1 MLTTRSTL
9 FAGVKVA
16 IVAVITVLLF
26 ILVVNAMRNP
36 VDAQVIKYRADFTDA
51 SGLHENG
58 DVRFRGK
65 RIGKVTSVD
74 LHHDADGKPFARV
87 EFTME
92 DQQKLT
98 STTTLAI
105 KYQNLTGVRYLDV
118 RPGDE
123 PGQMV
128 SHASTSQTVPSFDI
142 TGLFNGLQP
151 VLTTMKAD
159 EVNQFSE
166 NAIAL
171 LQGDGSGLGP
181 MLDSTQKLANYAKDR
196 QQLISTLTSNLARI
210 ADTMGGRSPQ
220 VMGFLEAVDLPISNA
235 MTVLDEFAVT
245 ASAGPALFE
254 PVERLLVALGI
265 NEQFDVDEFLQTS
278 FTSMQEA
285 LNSFQLMPN
294 ALAGLRG
301 IDTRASFSKQCAK
314 GRAQIPADVRVL
326 MSGSEVVLCQR

>member
-1 MLTTRSTL
+1 MLTSRNTL
-9 FAGVKVA
+9 FAGIKVA

-26 ILVVNAMRNP
+26 ILVINAMRNP
-36 VDAQVIKYRADFTDA
+36 VDAQVVKYRADFTDA

-65 RIGKVTSVD
+65 RIGKITAVD
-74 LHHDADGKPFARV
+74 LQHDADGKPFARV

-98 STTTLAI
+98 STTKLAI

-151 VLTTMKAD
+151 VLTTMDAD

-181 MLDSTQKLANYAKDR
+181 MLDSTQKLADYAKNR
-196 QQLISTLTSNLARI
+196 QQLISTLTANLARI

-278 FTSMQEA
+278 FKSMQEA

-301 IDTRASFSKQCAK
+301 IDTRASFSKQCTN
-314 GRAQIPADVRVL
+314 GRAQLPADVRVL

>member
-1 MLTTRSTL
+1 MLTSRQTL
-9 FAGVKVA
+9 ISGLKVA
-16 IVAVITVLLF
+16 VVAVITVLLF
-26 ILVVNAMRNP
+26 ILVINAMRNP
-36 VDAQVIKYRADFTDA
+36 VDAKMVTYRADFTDA

-65 RIGKVTSVD
+65 RIGKVKSVE
-74 LHHDADGKPFARV
+74 LEHDADGRPYARV

-92 DQQKLT
+92 SDQKLT
-98 STTTLAI
+98 STTKLAI

-118 RPGDE
+118 RQDGE
-123 PGQMV
+123 PGRMI
-128 SHASTSQTVPSFDI
+128 SHATTSQTVPSFDI

-151 VLTTMKAD
+151 VLTTMNAD
-159 EVNQFSE
+159 EVNKFSE

-181 MLDSTQKLANYAKDR
+181 MLESTQKLANYAKNR
-196 QQLISTLTSNLARI
+196 QQLISTLTANLARI

-220 VMGFLEAVDLPISNA
+220 VMGFLEAVDLPISSA

-265 NEQFDVDEFLQTS
+265 NENFDVDEFLQTS
-278 FTSMQEA
+278 FTSMEEA
-285 LNSFQLMPN
+285 LKSFQLMPN

-301 IDTRASFSKQCAK
+301 IDTRASFSKKCAK
-314 GRAQIPADVRVL
+314 GRAHIPADVRVL
-326 MSGSEVVLCQR
+326 LSGSEVVLCQR

>member
-1 MLTTRSTL
+1 MLTSRNTL
-9 FAGVKVA
+9 FAGIKVA

-26 ILVVNAMRNP
+26 ILVINAMRNP
-36 VDAQVIKYRADFTDA
+36 VDAQVVKYRADFTDA

-65 RIGKVTSVD
+65 RIGKITAVD
-74 LHHDADGKPFARV
+74 LQHDADGKPFARV

-98 STTTLAI
+98 STTKLAI

-118 RPGDE
+118 RPGGDE

-151 VLTTMKAD
+151 VLTTMDAD

-181 MLDSTQKLANYAKDR
+181 MLDSTQKLADYAKNR
-196 QQLISTLTSNLARI
+196 QQLISTLTANLARI

-220 VMGFLEAVDLPISNA
+220 VMGVPGGR
-235 MTVLDEFAVT
+235 
-245 ASAGPALFE
+245 GPADQQCDDGARRVRGDGE
-254 PVERLLVALGI
+254 CRPGPVRTRRATPGGVGHQRAVQCRRVPPDLV
-265 NEQFDVDEFLQTS
+265 QVD
-278 FTSMQEA
+278 
-285 LNSFQLMPN
+285 
-294 ALAGLRG
+294 AGSAELVP
-301 IDTRASFSKQCAK
+301 AHAECA
-314 GRAQIPADVRVL
+314 GRPAGGSTPARRSRSSARTDVRSSPPP
-326 MSGSEVVLCQR
+326 MSVCS

>member
-1 MLTTRSTL
+1 MLTSRSTL
-9 FAGVKVA
+9 FAGIKVLV
-16 IVAVITVLLF
+16 VAVITVLLF
-26 ILVVNAMRNP
+26 ILVINAMRNP
-36 VDAQVIKYRADFTDA
+36 VDAQVVKYRADFTDA

-65 RIGKVTSVD
+65 RIGKITSVD
-74 LHHDADGKPFARV
+74 LQHDVDGKPFARV

-92 DQQKLT
+92 GQQKLT
-98 STTTLAI
+98 STTKLAI

-118 RPGDE
+118 RPGDT

-128 SHASTSQTVPSFDI
+128 SHVPTSQTVPSFDI

-151 VLTTMKAD
+151 VLTTMDAD

-181 MLDSTQKLANYAKDR
+181 MLDSTQKLANFAKDR
-196 QQLISTLTSNLARI
+196 QQLISTLTANLARI

-265 NEQFDVDEFLQTS
+265 NEQFNVDEFLQTS
-278 FTSMQEA
+278 FKSMQEA

-301 IDTRASFSKQCAK
+301 IDTRASFSKQCAH